1 MTPAAKV
8 TYLATLFIGLSVG
21 IFFGYKTT
29 MEDLKISGD
38 ARSLMAPLVLSDF
51 SQIQYKHADLE
62 HASAALLSYASLLE
76 EMENLKPEKGR
87 KADLAKTYTRLA
99 LLQDAAGNE
108 QQSHAYMVKADTWYE
123 ASGGQPLPE
132 SEMKARLQAFDRRV
146 EEALGPDRSFHEK
159 AG

>member
-21 IFFGYKTT
+21 IFFGYKTA
-29 MEDLKISGD
+29 MDRLKISGD
-38 ARSLMAPLVLSDF
+38 ARSSMASLVLSDF
-51 SQIQYKHADLE
+51 SKMQYKHADLE

-76 EMENLKPEKGR
+76 EMENLKTEKGR
-87 KADLAKTYTRLA
+87 KDDLATTYTRLA

-108 QQSHAYMVKADTWYE
+108 QQSHAFMVKAETWYK

-132 SEMKARLQAFDRRV
+132 SEMKARLQAFDRRM
-146 EEALGPDRSFHEK
+146 EEALGRDRSW
-159 AG
+159 